1 MIAHALALSLSLAGI
16 PEAPTGMLTVDHA
29 VELARGNLPALR
41 LARAQTAQTRAQYD
55 EVLGGWYPTLS
66 ASLAYRRTT
75 ANVAFSPGTIP
86 ANFKLPPLSGDT
98 YNSFT
103 NSLSASQLIWD
114 FGQTENKL
122 TAVDESAT
130 GQANA
135 ERTAMLQADFAV
147 RAAFFAAAAQKAL
160 VGVAEVNLKNNDAHL
175 EQTQAFVKA
184 GTHPEIDLATAQAN
198 RANALVQLITAR
210 NNFATAKTRLNQA
223 MGVQGSTG
231 YEVQVV
237 PSTPVP
243 DEEAPLDKLLTEALS
258 IRPEEAVYQAQRRSL
273 EATMRADR
281 DQWFPSLLA
290 NAGASANGSTVD
302 EHHLPS
308 LSLAPNA
315 YVGVGLSWSV
325 NLGPY
330 IPAEVRYAEAQ
341 LDQVDAKIDALHLQ
355 VRVDVETAQLGVKAA
370 QESLVAAIEA
380 RDAANTQLR
389 LAEGRY
395 SAGVGNAVELG
406 DAQLAADQA
415 GAQAVQAQFNLD
427 TARAQLIEALGRK

>member
-1 MIAHALALSLSLAGI
+1 MIAHAVVLSLALAGI
-16 PEAPTGMLTVDHA
+16 PEAPTGELTIDHA

-41 LARAQTAQTRAQYD
+41 LARAQTAQARAQYD
-55 EVLGGWYPTLS
+55 EVRGGWFPTAS

-75 ANVAFSPGTIP
+75 ANVAFSPGVTP
-86 ANFKLPPLSGDT
+86 ANARLPSPNADT

-103 NSLSASQLIWD
+103 NSLTLTQLIWD

-122 TAVDESAT
+122 TAADENAG
-130 GQANA
+130 GQAEA
-135 ERTAMLQADFAV
+135 ERTALLQADFAV
-147 RAAFFAAAAQKAL
+147 RSAFFAAAAQKAL
-160 VGVAEVNLKNNDAHL
+160 VTVAEVNLKNNDAHL

-198 RANALVQLITAR
+198 RANAVVQLITAR

-223 MGVQGSTG
+223 MGVQGSTA
-231 YEVQVV
+231 YQVQVA
-237 PSTPVP
+237 PSSPVP
-243 DEEAPLDKLLTEALS
+243 DEDASLDKLFTEALS
-258 IRPEEAVYQAQRRSL
+258 ARPEEAVYQAQRRSL
-273 EATMRADR
+273 EATMRADH
-281 DQWFPSLLA
+281 DSWFPSLLA

-302 EHHLPS
+302 INHQQALN
-308 LSLAPNA
+308 LAPNA
-315 YVGVGLSWSV
+315 YVGLGVSWSV

-341 LDQVDAKIDALHLQ
+341 LDQIDAQIDTLHLQ
-355 VRVDVETAQLGVKAA
+355 VRVDVETAQLAVKAA
-370 QESLVAAIEA
+370 LESLVAAIDA

-395 SAGVGNAVELG
+395 NAGVGNAVELG